1 MDRKIYDHFS
11 ARGQLAARVESKKNE
26 LLSRNSSL
34 SERDAF
40 LAASAEVCKQNRKC
54 LQPTAKRR
62 SQKENC
68 NVNGKSRRHGCQVD
82 VDIRCLRGTVM
93 GLPVYNLSTESDRY
107 MGLPAGF
114 KRRANGSVGAGRGWS
129 PATN

>member
-40 LAASAEVCKQNRKC
+40 LAASAEVCKQNPQMLAAYR
-54 LQPTAKRR
+54 QEA
-62 SQKENC
+62 
-68 NVNGKSRRHGCQVD
+68 
-82 VDIRCLRGTVM
+82 
-93 GLPVYNLSTESDRY
+93 
-107 MGLPAGF
+107 
-114 KRRANGSVGAGRGWS
+114 
-129 PATN
+129 